1 MDESVAVIERLKRI
15 DELERAG
22 AEPAEILAELRL
34 LVVEA
39 ERWARKEGDAPADT
53 AVAAVRSAL
62 ARDMIAV

>member
-15 DELERAG
+15 DELEHAG

-39 ERWARKEGDAPADT
+39 ERWARKEGDLRADA
-53 AVAAVRSAL
+53 AVGAVRSAL
-62 ARDMIAV
+62 AHDMIAV